1 MFLSIILVG
10 YAVAG
15 LVITQMMAAQ
25 ECPNALEVKLADPS
39 NPFVTE
45 REVRANL
52 ATSLPENFKSLPL
65 DSINLQTVED
75 ALNAIDN
82 IEDANVTVTY
92 RGDKAFIKV
101 DVAAMIP
108 VARVFDKGK
117 SYYINRQ
124 GKRLTANYR
133 YKVDVPV
140 VVAHFNEKYPPTY
153 IIPMIDYLYSDSRFN
168 SMVSAMEVEPD
179 GDIIIL
185 PMITNS
191 RINFGDTTL
200 IKDKVHRIMLAYN
213 KVILK
218 RGWDYYDTISVKFDN
233 QIVAHRRYGPPV
245 YNSNFQDAEDDLMP
259 VDFNY
264 MDTIEVTASPSSSR

>member
-1 MFLSIILVG
+1 MFLSIILTG
-10 YAVAG
+10 YAVAA
-15 LVITQMMAAQ
+15 LVVTQMMSAQ
-25 ECPNALEVKLADPS
+25 EKPHSLQVFLSDSS

-45 REVRANL
+45 QEVRMNAL
-52 ATSLPENFKSLPL
+52 GALPENFRSLPA
-65 DSINLQTVED
+65 DSINLQKVED

-82 IEDANVTVTY
+82 IEEANVTRTY
-92 RGDKAFIKV
+92 KGDKTSIRV
-101 DVAAMIP
+101 DVSAMIP
-108 VARVFDKGK
+108 VARVFDRDQ

-140 VVAHFNEKYPPTY
+140 VVAHFTRNVPPTY
-153 IIPMIDYLYSDSRFN
+153 IIPFVDYLHSDSRFN
-168 SMVSAMEVEPD
+168 SLVSAVGVEPD
-179 GDIIIL
+179 GDIIIY
-185 PMITNS
+185 PMVTNA

-200 IKDKVHRIMLAYN
+200 IKDKVQRIMIAYN
-213 KVILK
+213 KIMRK

-245 YNSNFQDAEDDLMP
+245 YHSQFQDADDDHGQ

-264 MDTIEVTASPSSSR
+264 MDTIQIEPTP